1 LASKINNKL
10 KILVTGGLGYI
21 GGIISLHLNLEGHD
35 IFIGTH
41 KRNIQDC
48 LDFGRIKYMDWTS
61 DETLKDACEEIDV
74 IIHTAGLNSVDCSKN
89 PIEALNVNGLN
100 TAKLVKAAVSQKVKK
115 IIYFSSAHV
124 YLNPLVGEIDE
135 SSPLLNF
142 HPYATSHLAGENVI
156 LDRIYKQEIDGCVI
170 RLANTFGSPTN
181 MNKACWELFV
191 NNICKEAVQKKTI
204 TILSTGVQ
212 ERNFISK
219 TQLNLLIS
227 KLINID
233 SIRFLPKIYNLG
245 NTRSYTLKEMA
256 IIVAAKSNSL
266 FDYYPEITFGNKF
279 ENGDQV
285 PLNYYSKNL
294 KVINHSVFNDIENEI
309 CKLLIYC
316 KEFFS

>member
-1 LASKINNKL
+1 M
-10 KILVTGGLGYI
+10 KILVTGGLGFI
-21 GGIISLHLNLEGHD
+21 GGILSQYLFLEGHD
-35 IFIGTH
+35 IIIGTH
-41 KRNIQDC
+41 KRNIHTSNDY
-48 LDFGRIKYMDWTS
+48 GRIIHMDWTN
-61 DETLKDACEEIDV
+61 DETLKDACSKIDV
-74 IIHTAGLNSVDCSKN
+74 IIHTAGLNSLECSKN
-89 PIEALNVNGLN
+89 PVEALNVNGLN

-135 SSPLLNF
+135 RSPLLNL

-156 LDRIYKQEIDGCVI
+156 LGCINKQEIDGCVI

-181 MNKACWELFV
+181 KKKACWELFV

-219 TQLNLLIS
+219 TQLNFLIS

-233 SIRFLPKIYNLG
+233 SFKFLPKIYNFG

-256 IIVAAKSNSL
+256 IIVAEKSNSL
-266 FDYYPEITFGNKF
+266 FNYYPEITLGIKF

-285 PLNYYSKNL
+285 PLNYCSENL
-294 KVINHSVFNDIENEI
+294 KVINHIVFNDIENEI
-309 CKLLIYC
+309 SKLLIYC
-316 KEFFS
+316 KENFS